1 LDRAMAI
8 VRALHCRSPL
18 MPVLTVV
25 CEGSGLPS
33 EDRLKWRLVLDRQ
46 CFPGS
51 VPFAQYATVVAEEA
65 ALPLG

>member
-1 LDRAMAI
+1 
-8 VRALHCRSPL
+8 

-46 CFPGS
+46 SFPGS
-51 VPFAQYATVVAEEA
+51 VPFAQYATVVTEEA

>member
-1 LDRAMAI
+1 
-8 VRALHCRSPL
+8 